1 MLGLV
6 LCKRAIVENPGCAN
20 AVVVTIKCP
29 CSKTR
34 INPNRKGNMATEK
47 RNDGGG
53 TNLKNK
59 RIRLLKAKDA
69 APMFKQQKV

>member
-1 MLGLV
+1 
-6 LCKRAIVENPGCAN
+6 
-20 AVVVTIKCP
+20 
-29 CSKTR
+29 
-34 INPNRKGNMATEK
+34 MATEK